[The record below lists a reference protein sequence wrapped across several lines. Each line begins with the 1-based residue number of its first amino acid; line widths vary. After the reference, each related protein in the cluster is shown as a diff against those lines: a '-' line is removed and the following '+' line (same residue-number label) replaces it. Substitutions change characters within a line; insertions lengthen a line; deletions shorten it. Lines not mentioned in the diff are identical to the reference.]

1 MTGAV
6 AGPTGGAEPSGVRRS
21 STKPAVLVWG
31 VALAAYAVGV
41 FHRSS
46 LAVAGLEAADRF
58 GLDAA
63 RLSWFVVLQLLVY
76 AVTQVPVG
84 LLVDRHGARRVL
96 IFGTLSMSVGQ
107 AVFAVAGS
115 YELALVGRAL
125 VGVGDGVVFV
135 CVLRLVL
142 AWFPPRRVPLMT
154 QLTGPV
160 GQIGAILAAGPAVW
174 TLGAF
179 GWERFYLGSAAFG
192 LLVVAVLLLLVDDEP
207 GIRRRPGAALSWT
220 TARAGV
226 ALAWANPGA
235 RLGFW
240 VHFTHHF
247 SASMVGLL
255 WGFPFFVVG
264 QGTTEAQAGALLSLL
279 LATIVVAGPATGW
292 WIARRPALTLRH
304 VVVSTAA
311 VAIAWTVVLAWPG
324 GAPLWVLA
332 ALVLAIGATG
342 PAALIGFEFGRVGT
356 PTDRLGITNAIV
368 NQGGF
373 LASLGIIV
381 VVGLLLDATDRSAPS
396 SWTLAMCAQYPLWAL
411 GLFQMY
417 RHRRTPAPERARS
430 LSIDPQ
436 EGGRPCPTTTSR

>member
-1 MTGAV
+1 M
-6 AGPTGGAEPSGVRRS
+6 
-21 STKPAVLVWG
+21 WG

-58 GLDAA
+58 DLDAA

-84 LLVDRHGARRVL
+84 LLVDRYGARRVL
-96 IFGTLSMSVGQ
+96 VLGTVSMSVGQ
-107 AVFAVAGS
+107 TVFAVAGS

-125 VGVGDGVVFV
+125 VGVGDGVAFV

-160 GQIGAILAAGPAVW
+160 GQVGAILAAGPAVW
-174 TLGAF
+174 ALGSF

-192 LLVVAVLLLLVDDEP
+192 VLVVVALLLLVDDAP
-207 GIRRRPGAALSWT
+207 GIRSRPGPALSWAS
-220 TARAGV
+220 ARAGV
-226 ALAWANPGA
+226 AVTWADPGA

-264 QGTTEAQAGALLSLL
+264 QGTTEKQAGALLSLL

-292 WIARRPALTLRH
+292 WVARRPELALRH
-304 VVVSTAA
+304 VVASTVA
-311 VAIAWTVVLAWPG
+311 VAGAWTVVLAWPG
-324 GAPLWVLA
+324 GAPLGVLA
-332 ALVLAIGATG
+332 LLVLVIGATG
-342 PAALIGFEFGRVGT
+342 PAALVGFEFGRVGT
-356 PTDRLGITNAIV
+356 PTERLGIANAIV

-373 LASLGIIV
+373 LASLGVIV

-396 SWTLAMCAQYPLWAL
+396 SWDLAMCAQYPLWVL
-411 GLFQMY
+411 GLVQMY
-417 RHRRTPAPERARS
+417 RHRRTLARRTA
-430 LSIDPQ
+430 LDPRPSIPR
-436 EGGRPCPTTTSR
+436 GGS